1 MWDTVIDKRV
11 AHMTHE
17 RPCTACGHA
26 QHSFLPCSDTCDCT
40 PPSVPGLD
48 VGRNL
53 ELVLH

>member
-17 RPCTACGHA
+17 RPCTACGH
-26 QHSFLPCSDTCDCT
+26 
-40 PPSVPGLD
+40 
-48 VGRNL
+48 NL